1 MSNTVDDR
9 VVNMRMNAKGFT
21 DGAESVGSALDKLK
35 QKLSFKGADKGFEN
49 VNAAAKN
56 VDLSSVANGVENLNS
71 KFSLFGVAA
80 ATVMAK
86 VTDATVRA
94 GHAIVSTLTEGI
106 RGGFQ
111 EYETQLDSVQTVL
124 ANTASKGTTLEQVN
138 SALNT
143 LNTYADK
150 TIYNFTEMTRNIG
163 TFTAAGVDLQ
173 TSVDAIQGIANLA
186 AMSGSSSQQASMAM
200 YQLSQALA
208 AGTVK
213 LMDWNSVVNAGMGGE
228 VFQSALIRT
237 SEHLKTG
244 AKAAIQAQG
253 SFRDS
258 LQTGWLTQQ
267 VLTDTLRQ
275 FSLSVDTAE
284 DYNNSIKD
292 LMAEGYTQEEAKSIA
307 DMAKTAG
314 DAATKVKTFSQ
325 LIDTLR
331 EAIGSGWTQSWQT
344 FIGDFEEA
352 KDLWTGVNDQLS
364 AMVSNASNARN
375 QLLTSGLASGWNQFL
390 QEGIEDSAKYKE
402 VLTQTARDHGVAI
415 DEMITKNGSLEKTFK
430 NGWLTGDMLK
440 ESVGKMTDQI
450 SNMNVEQLKSAGYTK
465 DQVRELQNLNKKL
478 QDGSI
483 SADDF
488 AKKMARTSGREN
500 IFNGL
505 ETAFSSLVKVIGA
518 VHDAFADIFPPMT
531 GDQLYNLTVRFK
543 NFTDSLKP
551 SSETIDEIKRTFKG
565 LFAVVDLGLD
575 VLRGLGSAFGKVVG
589 SSGGFVSG
597 LLRISANLGD
607 LLVHLHDAIESSGIF
622 AGVFGSIGDVLG
634 AVTALIGD
642 AVGHLGSLSDLLG
655 NFKTTAFDAIGKSAE
670 NLHDI
675 LSGLFDWIQKNITS
689 GDIFGGIAS
698 GSMFVAS
705 KKFSD
710 LAGNLSD
717 GADKIVKAFTDPGE
731 TLKGEAKE
739 LSEALDI
746 IKDSLVAFTGAIKA
760 TTLLEIATAL
770 TLMVSSLMR
779 IAKLKVADI
788 SKGVTTIGILMV
800 ELNLAFTSISKT
812 LSKFRNKGMV
822 RAGLALIAFAKALDI
837 MSSAMQKY
845 AKLNLGQV
853 IVGLSGMA
861 GSMIILSK
869 AAKALGNSVSLKTS
883 VTLLALAQS
892 MKMLA
897 EPIKE
902 LGSMPWKGLVKGLG
916 GMAGALGL
924 MTAAV
929 KVMGMGNSKVGLSQS
944 VAFLAIAKSMGMIG
958 DALKS
963 VADIPWKRLAKS
975 LAAMGGALGE
985 ITLTLGVLSKVS
997 GLSSIFAAGSIYIV
1011 ISGLQNMA
1019 KGLQALGTMEWGDI
1033 GHSLVA
1039 MGGALAEIAVVNGA
1053 LGKIAGL
1060 SSIFGAASIWITTQ
1074 GLVKL
1079 YDAFHEFSLMEWGSI
1094 GKGLVAMGGALA
1106 EVSAITGGLGK
1117 IAGLSG
1123 IIGSATIWATEQS
1136 LNKLYEAFNGFASRS
1151 WGSVGRGLVAMGGAL
1166 AEVSVISGGLG
1177 KLAGLSG
1184 IIGAGTIWIA
1194 IQGLDKL
1201 ASAMQKFG
1209 SMSWTQVGQGLVA
1222 MGGALAEIALVSGSL
1237 GFLGGIAGMVGAGT
1251 INLAVQGLDQLA
1263 DALIKFG
1270 SMSWDQI
1277 SKGISAMVS
1286 AMGATGLGALLNT
1299 FSGFGADA
1307 IATVAQPL
1315 GVLADSVMK
1324 WQDVQL
1330 PDNLTS
1336 QLGQLATGIMAF
1348 TLGGIG
1354 ASGLATAAPAVGQ
1367 MADSIRKWQNVTIPP
1382 GLEDGMKSIANGIM
1396 SFSFAFLGGF
1406 SLSTAA
1412 GPLGDLAGSIQ
1423 KWNNVAIP
1431 PGLEGGLRSIAN
1443 GIMAFSFAFLGGFSL
1458 STIIGPLGDLAGAI
1472 KKWNGI
1478 AIPGGI
1484 ESGMQS
1490 IANGV
1495 KAFTWTFVGGLSL
1508 GSVIGPLGDLGK
1520 VLHGWNGISIP
1531 GGIQSGLEGIAN
1543 GVKAFSGSGDGA
1555 STMGSAANGLKNL
1568 ATAVSLASAVN
1579 FAGVSAGLLAFV
1591 GSINSMPPISTTIP
1605 QQITDLGNQILASM
1619 TSLGS
1624 NVTIGTVGAQSA
1636 FVAMG
1641 VNLASSVNGAS
1652 QTLMG
1657 SLNGL
1662 SSGVSGM
1669 MANLAGVIGASSGS
1683 VMAAFAGLSV
1693 GAASSLAG
1701 LSASVSSEMS
1711 GMAGAVSSSS
1721 GATSAALAGLA
1732 ATIAAYS
1739 SIIGASF
1746 SGMVTATRQG
1756 LNLVVQT
1763 IISFNPQFQAQGR
1776 SLASSLGDGLRQGS
1790 GNYSSAVT
1798 GGLASAVSSVR
1809 SFHGAFH
1816 DAGVYAVSGLA
1827 QGMLANR
1834 SAVINAGTQLGNDAL
1849 NAAKEAL
1856 KEHSPS
1862 KAFHQ
1867 IGDYGGQGLVNG
1879 LNSTRDAVQDSGKK
1893 LGNAALGAV
1902 QDMMRTMANI
1912 DMDDLDVNPTITPVL
1927 DLSSVQQQAQGIGD
1941 LLSASI
1947 PLDGIR
1953 SQVNRL
1959 AAPVQSDQNGKNSEQ
1974 PVEQTVVNN
1983 YNFNQTNNSPKLPS
1997 RADLRRD
2004 GKNLVRQLE
2013 YTKEMDN

>member
-35 QKLSFKGADKGFEN
+35 QKLSFKGADKGFED

-56 VDLSSVANGVENLNS
+56 VDLSSVASGVENLNS

-94 GHAIVSTLTEGI
+94 GHTIVNTLTEGV

-186 AMSGSSSQQASMAM
+186 AMSGSSSQQASQAM

-258 LQTGWLTQQ
+258 LQTGWLTQK
-267 VLTDTLRQ
+267 VLTETLRQ

-284 DYNNSIKD
+284 DYNNAIKD

-325 LIDTLR
+325 LIDTLK

-415 DEMITKNGSLEKTFK
+415 DDMITKNGSLEKTFK

-450 SNMNVEQLKSAGYTK
+450 SSMNVEQLKSAGYTK
-465 DQVRELQNLNKKL
+465 NQVRELQNLNNKL

-488 AKKMARTSGREN
+488 AKKMSRASGREN

-505 ETAFSSLVKVIGA
+505 ETAFNSLVKVIGA
-518 VHDAFADIFPPMT
+518 VHDAFTDIFPPMT

-575 VLRGLGSAFGKVVG
+575 VLRGLGSAFGKVIG

-597 LLRISANLGD
+597 LLKISANLGD

-622 AGVFGSIGDVLG
+622 AGVFGTIGDALG
-634 AVTALIGD
+634 TFTGLLGD
-642 AVGHLGSLSDLLG
+642 AVGHLGSFSDALG
-655 NFKTTAFDAIGKSAE
+655 NVKTAAFEKIGKAAE
-670 NLHDI
+670 HLHDA
-675 LSGLFDWIQKNITS
+675 LSGLFSWIRNNIS
-689 GDIFGGIAS
+689 AGDIFGGLAGGGIFA
-698 GSMFVAS
+698 AA
-705 KKFSD
+705 KKLYD

-717 GADKIVKAFTDPGE
+717 GVDKIVKTFTDPRE
-731 TLKGEAKE
+731 ILRAEAKE

-746 IKDSLVAFTGAIKA
+746 IKDSLVAFTGSIKA

-770 TLMVSSLMR
+770 TLLVSSLVR
-779 IAKLKVADI
+779 ISKLDFGDI
-788 SKGVTTIGILMV
+788 AKGVTTIGILMG
-800 ELNLAFTSISKT
+800 ELNLGFISISKT
-812 LSKFRNKGMV
+812 VSRFQTKGIV
-822 RAGLALIAFAKALDI
+822 KAGLALIAFAEALNI
-837 MSSAMQKY
+837 MASAMQKY
-845 AKLNLGQV
+845 ASLNLGQV

-861 GSMIILSK
+861 GSMVILTASMKALSK
-869 AAKALGNSVSLKTS
+869 SVSLKTS
-883 VTLLALAQS
+883 VTMLALAQAV
-892 MKMLA
+892 KMLA
-897 EPIKE
+897 DPIQQ
-902 LGSMPWKGLVKGLG
+902 LGGMPWTNLAKGLG
-916 GMAGALGL
+916 GMAGALGM
-924 MTAAV
+924 MTAAI
-929 KVMGMGNSKVGLSQS
+929 KVMGTGKVGITKS
-944 VAFLAIAKSMGMIG
+944 VAFLAVAKSMGMIG
-958 DALKS
+958 DALKN

-985 ITLTLGVLSKVS
+985 ISLTLGALSKVS

-1033 GHSLVA
+1033 GRSLVA
-1039 MGGALAEIAVVNGA
+1039 MGGALAEILVVNGA
-1053 LGKIAGL
+1053 LGKVSGL
-1060 SSIFGAASIWITTQ
+1060 SSIFAAGSIWIVTQ
-1074 GLVKL
+1074 GLDKL
-1079 YDAFHEFSLMEWGSI
+1079 YDAFHGFGLMEWGSI
-1094 GKGLVAMGGALA
+1094 GKGLVAMGGSLA
-1106 EVSAITGGLGK
+1106 EVSAISGGLGK
-1117 IAGLSG
+1117 LAGLSG
-1123 IIGSATIWATEQS
+1123 LVGSATIWATVQS
-1136 LNKLYEAFNGFASRS
+1136 LGKLYDAFDGFATRS

-1177 KLAGLSG
+1177 KLAGISG

-1194 IQGLDKL
+1194 VQGLDKL

-1209 SMSWTQVGQGLVA
+1209 SMSWSQVGQGLVA
-1222 MGGALAEIALVSGSL
+1222 MGGALAELALVSGGL
-1237 GFLGGIAGMVGAGT
+1237 GALGGIAGLVGAGT
-1251 INLAVQGLDQLA
+1251 IDLAVQGLDQLA

-1277 SKGISAMVS
+1277 GQGIAAMVA

-1324 WQDVQL
+1324 WQNVSV
-1330 PDNLTS
+1330 PDGLAG
-1336 QLGQLATGIMAF
+1336 QLGQLASGIMSF
-1348 TLGGIG
+1348 TFGGLG
-1354 ASGLATAAPAVGQ
+1354 AATIAAAAPAIGQ
-1367 MADSIRKWQNVTIPP
+1367 MADSVMKWQNVTIPG
-1382 GLEDGMKSIANGIM
+1382 GLEDGMRSIANGIM
-1396 SFSFAFLGGF
+1396 SFSFAFLGGW
-1406 SLSTAA
+1406 SLSAA
-1412 GPLGDLAGSIQ
+1412 
-1423 KWNNVAIP
+1423 V
-1431 PGLEGGLRSIAN
+1431 
-1443 GIMAFSFAFLGGFSL
+1443 
-1458 STIIGPLGDLAGAI
+1458 GPLGDLAGAI
-1472 KKWNGI
+1472 QRWSGVTIPGGLEDGMRSIANGIMSFSFAFVGGWSLSSITGPLGDLAGAIQKWNGI
-1478 AIPGGI
+1478 SIPGGI

-1495 KAFTWTFVGGLSL
+1495 KAFSWSFVGGWSL
-1508 GSVIGPLGDLGK
+1508 GSVVGPLGDLGR

-1555 STMGSAANGLKNL
+1555 SSMSGAADGLRN
-1568 ATAVSLASAVN
+1568 LASAVASASMVN
-1579 FAGVSAGLLAFV
+1579 FAGVTAGLLAFV
-1591 GSINSMPPISTTIP
+1591 SSINSMPPISTTIP
-1605 QQITDLGNQILASM
+1605 QQITDLGNQILISM
-1619 TSLGS
+1619 TSLGT

-1641 VNLASSVNGAS
+1641 VNLAASVNGAS

-1662 SSGVSGM
+1662 SAGVSGM
-1669 MANLAGVIGASSGS
+1669 MANLAGVVGASSGS

-1721 GATSAALAGLA
+1721 GATSSALAGLA

-1739 SIIGASF
+1739 AIIGASF
-1746 SGMVTATRQG
+1746 SGMVTSTRQG

-1798 GGLASAVSSVR
+1798 GGLDSAVSSVR

-1834 SAVINAGTQLGNDAL
+1834 SAVISAGTQLGNDAL

-1862 KAFHQ
+1862 RAFHQ

-1879 LNSTRDAVQDSGKK
+1879 LNSTRDAVQDSGRK

-1941 LLSASI
+1941 LLSTSI

-1959 AAPVQSDQNGKNSEQ
+1959 AAPVQSDQNGNNSEQ